1 MNMDM
6 DNINLNEF
14 CGTGGCSSKLDPT
27 LLHNILSHIPKKSD
41 SDLLV
46 GFDSSDD
53 GAIYKLSEDICIIN
67 TLDFFTPLVEDPYVF
82 GQIAA
87 ANALSDVYAMGGIPK
102 VCMNIVA
109 SSSEDPKYLTAL
121 LKGGADKVLEADAV
135 LCGGHSIKDTTTKY
149 GLSVTGVVHPDDILR
164 NNSCKVGD
172 SIVLT
177 KPLGTGIILSAALLN
192 DCPKDILD
200 ECTTQMQTLNKYA
213 FMISKNYKV
222 NALTDVT
229 GFGFLGHL
237 NEMANSHYSILVHS
251 KKVHTITDA
260 LKFAKEFY
268 ITGNGQKNRNHLKN
282 DIVLEDLSFE
292 MQELLYDPQ
301 TSGGL
306 LISLPK
312 EEAEK
317 MVQEMQKNNVNAQIV
332 AEVVDRRE
340 KNIYVER

>member
-1 MNMDM
+1 M

-27 LLHNILSHIPKKSD
+27 LLHNILSYIPKKSD
-41 SDLLV
+41 SNLLV
-46 GFDSSDD
+46 GFESADD
-53 GAIYKLSEDICIIN
+53 GAIYKLSDDICIIN
-67 TLDFFTPLVEDPYVF
+67 TLDFFTPITEDPYTY

-109 SSSEDPKYLTAL
+109 TASEDPTYLTQL
-121 LKGGADKVLEADAV
+121 LKGGADKVMEADAV

-149 GLSVTGVVHPDDILR
+149 GLSVTGVVHPDKILR

-192 DCPKDILD
+192 DCPAEILD
-200 ECTTQMQTLNKYA
+200 ECTTQMCTLNKYA
-213 FMISKNYKV
+213 FMISQNYNV

-237 NEMANSHYSILVHS
+237 NEMSNSNYSILVNS
-251 KKVHTITDA
+251 SNVHTITNA
-260 LKFAKEFY
+260 LDFAKQFY
-268 ITGNGQKNRNHLKN
+268 ITGNGQKNRNHLKD
-282 DIVLEDLSFE
+282 DIVLNDISFE

-306 LISLPK
+306 LISLPTA
-312 EEAEK
+312 EAEK
-317 MVQEMQKNNVNAQIV
+317 MVKEMQEDGVNAKIV
-332 AEVVDRRE
+332 ASVIDRQD
-340 KNIYVER
+340 KNIYVE